1 MILIKLN
8 FRRFKARFV
17 SSVCEGVSNR
27 FLSFKMKTKSTLNN
41 QKGGEMVD
49 DLCRQQQ
56 LVRHTKILIFYI
68 KIILHQYLP
77 DVILEETE
85 RTVFSQSTS

>member
-1 MILIKLN
+1 
-8 FRRFKARFV
+8 
-17 SSVCEGVSNR
+17 
-27 FLSFKMKTKSTLNN
+27 
-41 QKGGEMVD
+41 MVD